1 MSNPKPDD
9 SSNAGQTAAPAT
21 KKTKSGFSLKP
32 SLDWLLIFVPI
43 AIALRF
49 VPALDNPTALFI
61 VACIAIIP
69 LAGWM
74 GKATEHLAEHL
85 GQGVGG
91 LLNATFGNAAELII
105 ALFALSKGLEGVVKA
120 SITGSIIGNIL
131 LVLGLS
137 ILAGGWKFK
146 EQTFNRT
153 ATSMTATALTLAAIA
168 LLIPTIFH
176 QVAAQVPVEQG
187 GWTPLKEQNL
197 SLAIAIV
204 LIVTYGFTLMFS
216 LVTHRQLFVG
226 KAMQGAAGEVG
237 HELEHDEEDDA
248 EGHAVWSRGKSILV
262 LLTATAFVALI
273 SEFLVGAVE
282 QARGSLGLTEVFVGV
297 IVVAIIGNAAEHSSA
312 ILMAMRNKMDLSL
325 SIALGSSLQI
335 ALFVA
340 PVLVFASYL
349 FGRPMNL
356 EFTIPEVVAVIA
368 SVLIAEQISTDG
380 ESNWVEGVQLLSVYA
395 ILGILFYFLPDAHHA
410 PAAADAIHSVAPSLA
425 HP

>member
-1 MSNPKPDD
+1 MAENK
-9 SSNAGQTAAPAT
+9 SSW
-21 KKTKSGFSLKP
+21 LKP
-32 SLDWLLIFVPI
+32 SLDWLLIFVPV
-43 AIALRF
+43 AVLLRF
-49 VPALDNPTALFI
+49 VPAFENPTALFI
-61 VACIAIIP
+61 VSCLAIIP

-120 SITGSIIGNIL
+120 SITGSIIGNML

-137 ILAGGWKFK
+137 LLAGGVKFK
-146 EQTFNRT
+146 RQTFERT
-153 ATSMTATALTLAAIA
+153 AASTSATALTLAAIA

-176 QVAAQVPVEQG
+176 QVAATVPVSAG
-187 GWTPLKEQNL
+187 GWTPDKEQNL

-204 LIVTYGFTLMFS
+204 LFVTYLGTLYFS
-216 LVTHRQLFVG
+216 LVTHKDLFVG
-226 KAMQGAAGEVG
+226 EQIQGAAREVG
-237 HELEHDEEDDA
+237 HEEEEAGEH
-248 EGHAVWSRGKSILV
+248 WSKRRAIITLLV
-262 LLTATAFVALI
+262 ATAFVALI

-282 QARGSLGLTEVFVGV
+282 AARGALGFTEVFVGV

-325 SIALGSSLQI
+325 GIALGSSLQI

-340 PVLVFASYL
+340 PVLIFASYL

-356 EFTIPEVVAVIA
+356 EFTIPEVVAVFGSI
-368 SVLIAEQISTDG
+368 LIVQQICSDG
-380 ESNWVEGVQLLSVYA
+380 ESNWVEGLQLLSVYA
-395 ILGILFYFLPDAHHA
+395 ILAILFYYLPDVH
-410 PAAADAIHSVAPSLA
+410 PAATDAVHGAA
-425 HP
+425 GH